1 MIESECATTP
11 NEMFV
16 NKQLAVNSNALIGVD
31 SNAIYLR
38 LEKKLYTLYRLACN
52 LNINYM

>member
-11 NEMFV
+11 NE
-16 NKQLAVNSNALIGVD
+16 IGVD

>member
-1 MIESECATTP
+1 MIESECATAP

-38 LEKKLYTLYRLACN
+38 LEKK
-52 LNINYM
+52 IIHII